1 MRAVSIGPPSQ
12 YDEDVAWY
20 IKAPIAIVAGWYI
33 FKMGRAMA
41 GGLARPIPA
50 PPPDGELRR
59 VNLRYRCSS
68 CGTELRMVKTDVVD
82 PVPPRHCMDEMEL
95 IAVDGEAVENA
106 DAEEITKPGEIPETV
121 DTAD

>member
-1 MRAVSIGPPSQ
+1 MHPKSPRLFRENERHYAGC
-12 YDEDVAWY
+12 VAWF
-20 IKAPIAIVAGWYI
+20 IKVPIAIVVGWYI
-33 FKMGRAMA
+33 FKFGRAMA

-59 VNLRYRCSS
+59 VNLRYRCAS

-95 IAVDGEAVENA
+95 IAVDGEAVESS
-106 DAEEITKPGEIPETV
+106 DMTPETS
-121 DTAD
+121 TET